1 MDFSSL
7 NFSSI
12 AVVVVFFILQFCV
25 CVYTQIR
32 LHGFRSFFRKK
43 ADYAL
48 SIERIDET
56 VYPQIDLVG
65 QEKSDLNF
73 LIAEINNYL
82 FKTKGTSDYEFIRNK
97 VERKLKMCYD
107 QSTVYLVFP
116 TYFGLLGTFLGV
128 FMGIYMFLQG
138 MDEAGNISDESIK
151 NLLNGVLVSMFTSF
165 VGLLLSTFNN
175 GVAGAARKQIDDDK
189 NAFYDFIQTEVT
201 KTANASLVAAIS
213 NLHDTVDR
221 FEPAFTKVIEGF
233 KSAFE
238 ECTKAFGD
246 DFKENVQAV
255 TKAVKVMGQNMDK
268 INQNVELHQ
277 KLLSTIKSQD
287 MVRGMDKYI
296 EAANH
301 FVGITKSLNKFEE
314 ARRMMLAAAQEA
326 IEVQNTYNESLKIPM
341 EVAIRINQIL
351 ERIKD
356 FENNLKQM
364 GEALVKRDILGN
376 DIVNTLQAQIN
387 AIKVKSKIADSFLE
401 LADGKLEDL
410 YKEQTAAIS
419 NLNNRYQLAIE
430 SHIVNFGNMLDKQT
444 AELET
449 RHNEFMKAVEDRFSV
464 EDVCQEFI
472 KLRKLD
478 AIDKRL
484 SNIAASS
491 VTSQQMQESIGEL
504 RNQLD
509 ALKEAVTLE
518 LAAINKN
525 TKENK
530 GGITL
535 FGRG

>member
-1 MDFSSL
+1 MESIFISLVIVTICLVSQIYYFVDTYIHRRQFSAFFEKTGDFT
-7 NFSSI
+7 
-12 AVVVVFFILQFCV
+12 V
-25 CVYTQIR
+25 CQQQV
-32 LHGFRSFFRKK
+32 GNVSF
-43 ADYAL
+43 
-48 SIERIDET
+48 
-56 VYPQIDLVG
+56 PQLELVG
-65 QEKSDLNF
+65 KENSDLNS
-73 LIAEINNYL
+73 LISEINVYL

-97 VERKLKMCYD
+97 VERKLKMRYD

-116 TYFGLLGTFLGV
+116 TYLGLMGTFAGV
-128 FMGIYMFLQG
+128 FLGILMFLLSFDDG
-138 MDEAGNISDESIK
+138 GNITDEAIG

-165 VGLLLSTFNN
+165 VGLLLSTVNN
-175 GVAGAARKQIDDDK
+175 GKAGAARKRIEDEK
-189 NAFYDFIQTEVT
+189 NIFYDFIQTEVT

-221 FEPAFTKVIEGF
+221 FEPAFTTVIEGF

-410 YKEQTAAIS
+410 YKEQTAVIS

-430 SHIVNFGNMLDKQT
+430 RHIVNFDNMLDKQT

-449 RHNEFMKAVEDRFSV
+449 RHNEFLKAVEDRFSI

-491 VTSQQMQESIGEL
+491 VTSQQIQESIGEL
-504 RNQLD
+504 RSQID